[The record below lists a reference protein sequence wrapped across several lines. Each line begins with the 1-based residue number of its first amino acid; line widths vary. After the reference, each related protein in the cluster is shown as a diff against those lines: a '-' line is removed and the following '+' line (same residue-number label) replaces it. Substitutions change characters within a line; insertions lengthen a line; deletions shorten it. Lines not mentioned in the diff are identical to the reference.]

1 MPKMNIILGKSEEF
15 NRLYANVVRV
25 QPTPTDYRL
34 VFYLDCPREPIS
46 EFILGEKI
54 NQQDKVV
61 IDRLAQVEV
70 ILPLNVA
77 RSFNDI
83 LTKNLQKL
91 SKKPSEKIDDQGSI
105 YT

>member
-1 MPKMNIILGKSEEF
+1 MPKMNVILGKSEEF
-15 NRLYANVVRV
+15 SRVYANVVRV

-34 VFYLDCPREPIS
+34 VFYLDCPREPVS